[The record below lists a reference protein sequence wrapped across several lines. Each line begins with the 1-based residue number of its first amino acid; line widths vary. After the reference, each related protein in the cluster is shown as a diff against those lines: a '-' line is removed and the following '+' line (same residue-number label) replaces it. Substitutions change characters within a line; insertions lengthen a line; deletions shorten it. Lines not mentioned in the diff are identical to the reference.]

1 MDESNKKEKP
11 GNKKL
16 CSTASLPLRNNSSE
30 PISRQISLSLPS
42 KHLFNK
48 KTVPPPLLRLNSDPK
63 ILPSSEESR
72 QLEAFSMLEDH
83 DYSPENGVCK
93 LRSQLESGSVKCGQF
108 LDPTNNIRETKTTN
122 SPTNTNSSSSSS
134 HNRSEKVKLL
144 VKQKSLG
151 RTLSTSVL
159 RIKKKRSFWSNE
171 KFKQ

>member
-1 MDESNKKEKP
+1 MDEPNKKEKP

-16 CSTASLPLRNNSSE
+16 CSTSSLPLSNNSSSGA

-42 KHLFNK
+42 KQIFNK
-48 KTVPPPLLRLNSDPK
+48 KIVPPPLLRLNSDPK

-83 DYSPENGVCK
+83 DYSAENGVCK

-122 SPTNTNSSSSSS
+122 SKGINP
-134 HNRSEKVKLL
+134 
-144 VKQKSLG
+144 
-151 RTLSTSVL
+151 
-159 RIKKKRSFWSNE
+159 F
-171 KFKQ
+171 